1 MKKTLLFLFIVFII
15 HSTMSAQDIDKQTT
29 LKSSL
34 RKNSFYI
41 ENIVIFPT
49 INYDRIF
56 PLNNSMGL
64 VLKVGIFYYAGI
76 YLETEAS
83 LLFGDMKHF
92 FEIGGGW
99 GAKDMFGLY
108 GRMGYR
114 YIGEKGLMLKG
125 GINYV
130 KNVPVFPSIGIGF
143 SF

>member
-1 MKKTLLFLFIVFII
+1 
-15 HSTMSAQDIDKQTT
+15 MSAQDIDKQTT

-41 ENIVIFPT
+41 ENLVNSPT

-64 VLKVGIFYYAGI
+64 VLKVGLFSYSGI
-76 YLETEAS
+76 YLTTEAT
-83 LLFGDMKHF
+83 LLFGKTKHF

-99 GAKDMFGLY
+99 GAKDMFELY

-130 KNVPVFPSIGIGF
+130 INVPVFPYIGIGF